1 MKVCTDCKQ
10 NKPLS
15 DYYTNKTHIKSGI
28 VYYQKSNCKVCHKKR
43 TLNHSKKPGTKRKRK
58 LNESKPEVKKR
69 LKERMTRHNREYVDS
84 GKLKEWQRMKRK
96 TDLSYRLK
104 QNLRCRLHYAL
115 KGKCKSEATMK
126 LVGCSAEQATRWVQ
140 SQFKDG
146 MTWDTIEVDH
156 MMPCKHFDLSVPEQQ
171 KQCFHYTNLQPL
183 FKRDNRQKSGRITH
197 DMKWTGTKWLIRG
210 ANGLYQPRGLVL
222 KISSI

>member
-43 TLNHSKKPGTKRKRK
+43 TLNHSKKPGTKRKRLLREQTEEGRALK
-58 LNESKPEVKKR
+58 RRHHQKFVK
-69 LKERMTRHNREYVDS
+69 S
-84 GKLKEWQRMKRK
+84 GKLKRWVRMKRN
-96 TDLSYRLK
+96 TDPAFKLK
-104 QNLRCRLHYAL
+104 DNLRRRLRYAL

-126 LVGCSAEQATRWVQ
+126 LVGCSAEQARQWIE

-146 MTWDTIEVDH
+146 MTWYTIEVDH

-183 FKRDNRQKSGRITH
+183 LKRDNRQKSGRITH

-222 KISSI
+222 KINSI